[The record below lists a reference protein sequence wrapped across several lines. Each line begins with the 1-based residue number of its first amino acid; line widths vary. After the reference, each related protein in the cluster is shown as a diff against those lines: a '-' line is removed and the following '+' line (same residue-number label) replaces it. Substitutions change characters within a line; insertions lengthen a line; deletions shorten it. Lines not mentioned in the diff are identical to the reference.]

1 MPELENE
8 IIQKNSLEKEQK
20 NFFETNIGKIVNI
33 GLDIGLRALL
43 PDMIEEQIIDVKDSI
58 MQEGLK
64 EGIKKAVDSAV
75 DLGKSVVGIFT
86 GNFETVGQAQNA
98 IKNGGIIDG
107 ISNTLD
113 FVFEKVGDTGKIP
126 NNIVTTIKKGKNV
139 ILDSISNNI
148 EEEFNKQLDAAEK
161 LQKYTDNWK
170 QYFQN
175 HDFAGM
181 EKEYQKMQDKFKTI
195 IPLEN
200 TIKEART
207 IQNLHQLIK
216 NNNQNFNLTA
226 EQLELVKLLN

>member
-175 HDFAGM
+175 HNFAGM

>member
-43 PDMIEEQIIDVKDSI
+43 PDMIEKQIIDVKDSI

-175 HDFAGM
+175 HNFAGM

>member
-1 MPELENE
+1 MPELQNE
-8 IIQKNSLEKEQK
+8 IISKNSLEKEQK
-20 NFFETNIGKIVNI
+20 NFFETNIGKVVNI

-75 DLGKSVVGIFT
+75 DLGKSVIGIFT

-126 NNIVTTIKKGKNV
+126 NSIVTTIKKGKNV

-161 LQKYTDNWK
+161 LQKYTNNWK

-181 EKEYQKMQDKFKTI
+181 EKEYQKMQDKFKRI

-216 NNNQNFNLTA
+216 NNNQKFNLTA

>member
-1 MPELENE
+1 MTELENE

-175 HDFAGM
+175 HNFAGM

>member
-33 GLDIGLRALL
+33 GLEIGLRALL

-175 HDFAGM
+175 HNFAGM